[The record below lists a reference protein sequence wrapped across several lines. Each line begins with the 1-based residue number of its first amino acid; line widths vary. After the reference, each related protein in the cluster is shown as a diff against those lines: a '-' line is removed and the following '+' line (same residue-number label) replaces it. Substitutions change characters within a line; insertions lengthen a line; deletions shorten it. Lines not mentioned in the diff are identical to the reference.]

1 MSERI
6 VILIDKTL
14 NMKNMI
20 LSVALMSAA
29 LTGCSVKED
38 RMQCPCRLMLDF
50 SEVDTSVVTSAALV
64 MTGTDGFEF
73 ADDLSDDDFR
83 HDYIVNIPKT
93 SINVGIWSGA
103 ETMAYGG
110 VKIPYGEDCPP
121 VYFHTSVLNAGGE
134 SVREIVRMR
143 RNHCVM
149 TVKLDW
155 NNADIQNVVLYGNV
169 DGYEADG
176 SPSPGDF
183 MYSLDPDREGE
194 CSALLPRQTDAS
206 LALEVDDGTGVL
218 KRFALGQYIE
228 DSGYDWSEPDLKD
241 IVVEIDIAV
250 LKISLTIQ
258 GWDKEHTFDVVI

>member
-38 RMQCPCRLMLDF
+38 RMDCPCRLMLDF
-50 SEVDTSVVTSAALV
+50 SEVDTSVVTSAAIV

-73 ADDLSDDDFR
+73 SEDLLPEDFR
-83 HDYIVNIPKT
+83 HDYIVDIPKT

-103 ETMAYGG
+103 EIMAYGG
-110 VKIPYGEDCPP
+110 VMIPYGEDCPP
-121 VYFHTSVLNAGGE
+121 VYFHTSVVDGGGE
-134 SVREIVRMR
+134 SVREIVRMH

-149 TVKLDW
+149 TVKFDW
-155 NNADIQNVVLYGNV
+155 NNVDIQDVVLYGNV

-176 SPSPGDF
+176 SPSSGDF
-183 MYSLDPDREGE
+183 MYVLEHDREGG
-194 CSALLPRQTDAS
+194 SRAVLPRQTDAS

-228 DSGYDWSEPDLKD
+228 DSGYDWGEADLKD

>member
-38 RMQCPCRLMLDF
+38 RMDCPCHLMLDF
-50 SEVDTSVVTSAALV
+50 SEVDTSVVSSAALV
-64 MTGTDGFEF
+64 MTGTEDFEF
-73 ADDLSDDDFR
+73 AKDLFLEDFM
-83 HDYIVNIPKT
+83 HDYIVEIPKT
-93 SINVGIWSGA
+93 SVNLGIWSGA
-103 ETMAYGG
+103 ETMGGGG
-110 VKIPYGEDCPP
+110 VMIPYGEDCPP
-121 VYFHTSVLNAGGE
+121 VYFHTSVVNAGGE

-149 TVKLDW
+149 TVKFDW
-155 NNADIQNVVLYGNV
+155 NNVDIQSVVLYGNV

-176 SPSPGDF
+176 SPSSGDF
-183 MYSLDPDREGE
+183 MYVLEHDREGE
-194 CSALLPRQTDAS
+194 TCAVLPRQTDAS
-206 LALEVDDGTGVL
+206 LTLEVDDGTGVL

-228 DSGYDWSEPDLKD
+228 ESGYDWNEADLKD
-241 IVVEIDIAV
+241 IVVEIDIAI